1 MRTHRGTSLLIQLIG
16 TAILTCAG
24 TAGQDFKP
32 IDFSKT
38 NSVTLNMADA
48 ERSPWEGG
56 LTHAFTEAD
65 GVTIETNVQ
74 GVACRALKP
83 VEGEAPKRYMYFAID
98 PSFKRQGAVNVRV
111 DVDYFDGFEGHLG
124 VMGLEFDSSEFGDF
138 PNASYRPQLPNV
150 PLRGS
155 KKWMKG
161 TFRIRGAGFR
171 NTQNA
176 GSDFRLW
183 ASPPAM
189 LVRRVTVT
197 LDPPKEGAEKKP
209 LVFDAKA
216 EAKLQN
222 WNVQWDSGQKP
233 SFATGTDG
241 GVRWLEIKAPESS
254 GSGSWR
260 TSVLL
265 EPGQYQFVGK
275 GKAQGGGI
283 GLRASYRGGDRTM
296 KSAPEW
302 TNLAYDFSMMATEYI
317 ELVAEF
323 RGSKGSARFDE
334 DSFRLIRKSKAE

>member
-1 MRTHRGTSLLIQLIG
+1 MRTHRGASLLIELLSIACLTWA
-16 TAILTCAG
+16 TAS
-24 TAGQDFKP
+24 GQDFVP
-32 IDFSKT
+32 RDFSKT

-48 ERSPWEGG
+48 ERSPWDGG

-65 GVTIETNVQ
+65 GVTMATNVQ
-74 GVACRALKP
+74 GVACRALRP
-83 VEGEAPKRYMYFAID
+83 DEGGGPKRYMYFAID
-98 PSFKRQGAVNVRV
+98 PTFKRQGPANVRV
-111 DVDYFDGFEGHLG
+111 DVEYLDGFEGHLG

-155 KKWMKG
+155 QKWMKG

-171 NTQNA
+171 NSQNA

-183 ASPPAM
+183 ASPPEL

-197 LDPPKEGAEKKP
+197 LDPPKEGAEPPP
-209 LVFDAKA
+209 LSFDAKSQ
-216 EAKLQN
+216 AKLQN
-222 WNVQWDSGQKP
+222 WNVQWDSGEKP
-233 SFATGTDG
+233 SFASGTND
-241 GVRWLEIKAPESS
+241 GVRWLEIKTPQ
-254 GSGSWR
+254 GDGRGSWR

-275 GKAQGGGI
+275 ARAEGGAV

-323 RGSKGSARFDE
+323 SGNKGSARFDE
-334 DSFRLIRKSKAE
+334 DSFRLIRKNKAE

>member
-1 MRTHRGTSLLIQLIG
+1 MMWV
-16 TAILTCAG
+16 TAP
-24 TAGQDFKP
+24 GQDFVPK
-32 IDFSKT
+32 DFSKT
-38 NSVTLNMADA
+38 NSVTLNLADA
-48 ERSPWEGG
+48 ERSPWDGG

-65 GVTIETNVQ
+65 GVTMATNVQ
-74 GVACRALKP
+74 GVACRALRP
-83 VEGEAPKRYMYFAID
+83 DEGGGPKRYMYFTID
-98 PSFKRQGAVNVRV
+98 PTFKRQGAVNVRV
-111 DVDYFDGFEGHLG
+111 DVEYLDGFEGRLG

-138 PNASYRPQLPNV
+138 PNASYKPQLPNV

-171 NTQNA
+171 NSQNA

-183 ASPPAM
+183 ASPPEM

-197 LDPPKEGAEKKP
+197 LDPPKEGAELKP
-209 LVFDAKA
+209 LTFDAKS

-233 SFATGTDG
+233 SFASGTNG
-241 GVRWLEIKAPESS
+241 GVRWLEIKAPEGS

-265 EPGQYQFVGK
+265 DPGEYQFI
-275 GKAQGGGI
+275 GKARAEGGDI
-283 GLRASYRGGDRTM
+283 GLRASYRRRGRTING
-296 KSAPEW
+296 APEW
-302 TNLAYDFSMMATEYI
+302 TNLTYDFSMTTTEYV

-323 RGSKGSARFDE
+323 LGSKGSARFDE
-334 DSFRLIRKSKAE
+334 DSFRLVRKSKAE